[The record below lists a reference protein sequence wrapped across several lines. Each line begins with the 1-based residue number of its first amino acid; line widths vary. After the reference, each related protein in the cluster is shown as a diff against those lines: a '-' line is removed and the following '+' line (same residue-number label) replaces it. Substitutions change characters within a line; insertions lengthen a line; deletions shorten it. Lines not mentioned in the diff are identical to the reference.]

1 MGRYTVLTD
10 SCSWLLLRHLA
21 QKAPT
26 LDAEPT
32 TVDEV
37 DLGAIED
44 SAEETVDM
52 PPTLEDLK
60 MPRVSFD
67 DARRIMTRTDFV
79 EELDHLHVS
88 LIFVIQYLA
97 LWINANNIDHIDRRK
112 CIWSACSN
120 WLIR

>member
-1 MGRYTVLTD
+1 MSLPLNDRLTV

-44 SAEETVDM
+44 SAEETVDL

-67 DARRIMTRTDFV
+67 DARRIMTRTDFL
-79 EELDHLHVS
+79 EQLDHLHVRLPS
-88 LIFVIQYLA
+88 SFR
-97 LWINANNIDHIDRRK
+97 H
-112 CIWSACSN
+112 
-120 WLIR
+120 

>member
-1 MGRYTVLTD
+1 M
-10 SCSWLLLRHLA
+10 
-21 QKAPT
+21 
-26 LDAEPT
+26 
-32 TVDEV
+32 DEV

-44 SAEETVDM
+44 SAEETSDM

-88 LIFVIQYLA
+88 FAVLASLFLVLIP
-97 LWINANNIDHIDRRK
+97 
-112 CIWSACSN
+112 
-120 WLIR
+120 